1 MSKLLKLKKWLT
13 IPEAAER
20 LSTILEDKVAEADVL
35 QLGLNNHLKLSVL
48 FVDSPFSIL
57 KDQHFLPGIDPY
69 DDRLVGA
76 DFSVLDHIVDLCAD
90 KNSTREC
97 IFREYLRLI
106 DGPWPEVISWR
117 GIVVNSD
124 DGFPYGGWLPCGSGP
139 IPFILVEESE
149 RGEYWNHIRSERYDR
164 MTTLPETA
172 MFIVRTRALLEF
184 EQRLADQEDE
194 EEQKP
199 VEDADKKM
207 AALFD
212 SVRVDDLERLFP
224 TGNWK
229 AWTNNAKRY
238 PALHIARTAPAQWN
252 PYLAAQFLKKK
263 IPSWKEER
271 IIAALKKALP
281 ERSED
286 KEWML
291 DP

>member
-20 LSTILEDKVAEADVL
+20 LSNTLEDKVTEADVL
-35 QLGLNNHLKLSVL
+35 RLGLDNHLKLSVL
-48 FVDSPFSIL
+48 FVDSPVGII
-57 KDQHFLPGIDPY
+57 KD
-69 DDRLVGA
+69 RSAAA
-76 DFSVLDHIVDLCAD
+76 DFSVLDHIVDLCVD
-90 KNSTREC
+90 ENSTREC

-106 DGPWPEVISWR
+106 DGPWPEVTSWL

-124 DGFPYGGWLPCGSGP
+124 DGFPFGGWLPCGSGP

-149 RGEYWNHIRSERYDR
+149 RGEYWHPNSRRRYDR

-172 MFIVRTRALLEF
+172 MFIVRTEALREF

-194 EEQKP
+194 EEQNP

-252 PYLAAQFLKKK
+252 PYLAAQFLRKKD
-263 IPSWKEER
+263 PSWTEER
-271 IIAALKKALP
+271 ILAALNKALP

-286 KEWML
+286 KAWML